1 MTIKAKT
8 GKTDLATVYIAELE
22 KNKYVEFVESLEPTY
37 PKNKKWV
44 IIISTLFGCPVKC
57 RFCDS
62 GGFYKGKLS
71 TEQLSEQINYLI
83 TNSFPD
89 KKVKVEKFKLQFARM
104 GEPALN
110 SNVLDVLKQLPEL
123 YDAPGLIPSIS
134 TVAPFRCEK
143 FFSELKEIKDY
154 LYKERFQLQFSVHST
169 DDDQRNWLI
178 PVKKWSLKEI
188 ADFGNSFHKKG
199 DRKITLNFAIAQDSI
214 VEVKKISNIFD
225 TKKFFIKITPV
236 NPTFK
241 SKENNINSL
250 INVNKKNYDIINQF
264 KSAGFDVLLSFGEIE
279 ENNIGS
285 NCGQHILNF
294 LKQQKEL
301 EDSYTYKLIEMDKQ

>member
-8 GKTDLATVYIAELE
+8 GKSDLATVYIAEFE
-22 KNKYVEFVESLEPTY
+22 ENKYIEFVESLEPPY
-37 PKNKKWV
+37 PKSKKWV

-62 GGFYKGKLS
+62 GGFYEGKLS
-71 TEQLSEQINYLI
+71 TEQMLEQIDFLI
-83 TNSFPD
+83 TQSFPN
-89 KKVKVEKFKLQFARM
+89 KKVEVEKFKLQFARM

-110 SNVLDVLKQLPEL
+110 SNVLEVLRQLPEI
-123 YDAPGLIPSIS
+123 YDAKGLIPSIS
-134 TVAPFRCEK
+134 TIAPYGTEK
-143 FFSELKEIKDY
+143 FFSELKEIKDT

-169 DDDQRNWLI
+169 DEEQRNWLI

-188 ADFGNSFHKKG
+188 AEFGNSFYKRG
-199 DRKITLNFAIAQDSI
+199 ERKITLNFAIAQESI
-214 VEVKKISNIFD
+214 IDVNTILSIFN
-225 TKKFFIKITPV
+225 TENFFIKITPI

-241 SKENNINSL
+241 AKENSINSL
-250 INVNKKNYDIINQF
+250 INLQEKNYSIINQF
-264 KSAGFDVLLSFGEIE
+264 KEAGFDVLLSFGEIE
-279 ENNIGS
+279 ENSIGS

-301 EDSYTYKLIEMDKQ
+301 GNSYTYKLVKLE